1 MYIFI
6 DLLLKTQVHLTI
18 YRQKYMDQKDEK
30 EQDKEYIKNVQEH
43 GKDYF
48 KFDPTK
54 AAFKNDEATE
64 EKSGT
69 NRVTVMEQS
78 EDVKAHHLLVLLL
91 RLRQICNHPGN
102 YF

>member
-1 MYIFI
+1 MC
-6 DLLLKTQVHLTI
+6 LQTWELVTGAQWLWN
-18 YRQKYMDQKDEK
+18 EK

>member
-1 MYIFI
+1 MYVLI

-102 YF
+102 YL

>member
-1 MYIFI
+1 M
-6 DLLLKTQVHLTI
+6 LLKTQVHLTI

-69 NRVTVMEQS
+69 NRVTMQQS

-91 RLRQICNHPGN
+91 RLRQICNHPGK
-102 YF
+102 YLEI